1 MRHFHGFIII
11 TKVTRLQDDELAIVV
26 ANEPVALAIHC
37 GDTDDDDE
45 EVIPIE
51 VSVLHLPTLLLLY
64 SVNLIQVYTL
74 DLHVFFFFFPQFPLW
89 TGNSGEF
96 ISNNHDI
103 IVPLD
108 IALSLLRKE

>member
-74 DLHVFFFFFPQFPLW
+74 DLHVFFFSFFPNSPCGQETVASSYRIIMILLCHW
-89 TGNSGEF
+89 T
-96 ISNNHDI
+96 
-103 IVPLD
+103 
-108 IALSLLRKE
+108 